1 MDSVLQRD
9 AFAGCRGYFSRH
21 FSDRWYILATLLKG
35 PGMRVSTRMTLAL
48 SAACLVIMG
57 LHGYDQLR
65 NEDRDLHAAVKREMR
80 LLGDAVRVGV
90 EASLRDRQ
98 MEDIQG
104 LLDATERIDPT
115 VDIFVFDRD
124 RTLRASS
131 PGSDATTLVPPSL
144 ETRSD
149 VLAPGLRFEEEKR
162 PGRVILALPLSDPAG
177 AGGETLGTLVLVRP
191 LTEMHRDLADTRR
204 GIVLSVILLV
214 VVAAALQFALG
225 TIYVTRPL
233 TRMAG
238 AMQQMRTNAWT
249 GRLGYDRRDE
259 VGMLGREFDAMVAA
273 LEEAQQR
280 LAREVESRTTL
291 ESGLQRV
298 DKLVTVGQISA
309 GLAHEIGSPL
319 QILSGRARALLS
331 RDHSAE
337 ETRKH
342 ARILAEQTDRIT
354 RIVEQLMQFARRR
367 PAHFATASMVEPV
380 QAVLDLL
387 DHAARRRG
395 VKIELACDPDLPR
408 VVADVDQIQQIVLN
422 LAKNA
427 LEASAPGGR
436 IRLRLAPCSV
446 SAPAGTRR
454 VPAVRLE
461 VEDDGCGMSE
471 EVLARLFDPFFTTR
485 ATEGGTGLGLA
496 VVKSIV
502 TAHGGQVTAA
512 SVPGQGSR
520 ITVDLPLQG
529 PHALDSV
536 QEASL

>member
-1 MDSVLQRD
+1 
-9 AFAGCRGYFSRH
+9 
-21 FSDRWYILATLLKG
+21 
-35 PGMRVSTRMTLAL
+35 MRVSTRMTLAL

-65 NEDRDLHAAVKREMR
+65 NEDRDLRAAVKREMR
-80 LLGDAVRVGV
+80 LLGDAVRVAV

-98 MEDIQG
+98 MQDIQG

-115 VDIFVFDRD
+115 VDILVFDRD
-124 RTLRASS
+124 RTLRAASA
-131 PGSDATTLVPPSL
+131 GSDAATLVPPIL
-144 ETRSD
+144 EARPD
-149 VLAPGLRFEEEKR
+149 ALVPGLRFDEAKR
-162 PGRVILALPLSDPAG
+162 PGRVILALPLSGPAG
-177 AGGETLGTLVLVRP
+177 SGDGPLGTLVLVRP

-204 GIVLSVILLV
+204 GILLSVALLV
-214 VVAAALQFALG
+214 VVATALQFALG

-238 AMQQMRTNAWT
+238 AMQQMRTDAWT
-249 GRLGYDRRDE
+249 SRLGYDRKDE
-259 VGMLGREFDAMVAA
+259 VGMLGREFDAMVTDLNDAR
-273 LEEAQQR
+273 QR
-280 LAREVESRTTL
+280 IAREVESRTTL

-319 QILSGRARALLS
+319 QILSGRARALLA
-331 RDHSAE
+331 RDHTAE

-354 RIVEQLMQFARRR
+354 RIVEQLLQFARRR
-367 PAHFATASMVEPV
+367 PARFTTASMVEPV

-395 VKIELACDPDLPR
+395 VTIGLVCDPDLPP
-408 VVADVDQIQQIVLN
+408 VVADLDQIQQIVLN

-427 LEASAPGGR
+427 LEASASGGR
-436 IRLRLAPCSV
+436 ITLRLAPCGLPV
-446 SAPAGTRR
+446 PGGTRR
-454 VPAVRLE
+454 VPGVRLE

-502 TAHGGQVTAA
+502 TAHGGQVAAA
-512 SVPGQGSR
+512 SVPGRGSR
-520 ITVDLPLQG
+520 ITVELPLQG
-529 PHALDSV
+529 PHAL
-536 QEASL
+536 EAVGEAGA

>member
-1 MDSVLQRD
+1 
-9 AFAGCRGYFSRH
+9 
-21 FSDRWYILATLLKG
+21 
-35 PGMRVSTRMTLAL
+35 MRVSTRMTLAL

-57 LHGYDQLR
+57 LHGYNQLR
-65 NEDRDLHAAVKREMR
+65 DEDRDLHTAVEREMR
-80 LLGDAVRVGV
+80 LLGDAVRVAV

-98 MEDIQG
+98 MQDIQG
-104 LLDATERIDPT
+104 LLDATEAIDPT

-124 RTLRASS
+124 HTLRAASA
-131 PGSDATTLVPPSL
+131 GSDAAELVPPL
-144 ETRSD
+144 LDARPD
-149 VLAPGLRFEEEKR
+149 ALQPGLRFDEAAP
-162 PGRVILALPLSDPAG
+162 PGRVILSLVL
-177 AGGETLGTLVLVRP
+177 AGGPPGAEQPAGTLVLVRP

-204 GIVLSVILLV
+204 GIILSVVLLV
-214 VVAAALQFALG
+214 VVATALQFALG

-233 TRMAG
+233 TKMAG
-238 AMQQMRTNAWT
+238 AMQQMRTDAWT
-249 GRLGYDRRDE
+249 SRLGYDRRDE

-273 LEEAQQR
+273 LDEARQR
-280 LAREVESRTTL
+280 IVREVESRTTL

-319 QILSGRARALLS
+319 QILSGRARALLA

-354 RIVEQLMQFARRR
+354 RIVEQLLQFARRR
-367 PAHFATASMVEPV
+367 PAHFTTASMEEPV

-395 VKIELACDPDLPR
+395 VTIDLVCDGDLPK
-408 VVADVDQIQQIVLN
+408 VIADVDQIQQIVLN

-427 LEASAPGGR
+427 LEASAPGGH
-436 IRLRLAPCSV
+436 IVLRLSPWELSV
-446 SAPAGTRR
+446 PGGTRR

-461 VEDDGCGMSE
+461 VEDDGRGMSE

-512 SVPGQGSR
+512 SVSGRGSR
-520 ITVDLPLQG
+520 VTVDLPLQG
-529 PHALDSV
+529 PHAADSV